1 MSNVPATQSDLR
13 SMIGSEAYK
22 RQWAMV
28 LPKHL
33 TPDRMARVALTAL
46 TKTPKL
52 MECTQESVM
61 SCLLDCAAMGIEPD
75 GRRAHLIPYGNKCT
89 LIIDYKGLAEL
100 ALRSGLVSHI
110 HADIICDN
118 DTFEENLGRVVT
130 HKIDR
135 RKARG
140 EMYAAYS
147 HVVMKDG
154 SESFEIMS
162 KDEID
167 GIRKRSKA
175 SGSGPWVTD
184 YSEMA
189 KKTVFRRHSK
199 WLPLSPEFRD
209 ALDKDDSMPIDV
221 NSQVQVSA
229 PIVGAPQVADAQK
242 VERPSQPKTEPKKRG
257 RPAKQDAPPPAP
269 DESTGPSVEDDIP
282 YGDGEPEPQDPEE
295 SGPVGGPF
303 ASPQRNG
310 FGLDAPE

>member
-1 MSNVPATQSDLR
+1 
-13 SMIGSEAYK
+13 MIGSDAYK

-33 TPDRMARVALTAL
+33 TADRMARVALTAL

-135 RKARG
+135 RKVRG

-167 GIRKRSKA
+167 GIRKRSKS

-184 YSEMA
+184 YNEMA

-221 NSQVQVSA
+221 GSQVQVSA
-229 PIVGAPQVADAQK
+229 PIVGPPQVAEAQK
-242 VERPSQPKTEPKKRG
+242 VERPSQPKAAPKKRG
-257 RPAKQDAPPPAP
+257 RPATKEAPPPAP
-269 DESTGPSVEDDIP
+269 VESDDPTAEADDIP
-282 YGDGEPEPQDPEE
+282 MDADPEPQDEE
-295 SGPVGGPF
+295 DTGPAGGPF
-303 ASPQRNG
+303 AVPKTGNG
-310 FGLDAPE
+310 FGLDTPE